1 MKNILQQK
9 LAYLFPTA
17 LLQELSEVGKLA
29 HYTKNDIIM
38 DVNQELHSVPLVISG
53 SVKVLR
59 EDING
64 NELLLYFLEE
74 GDTCAMSL
82 TCCLKH
88 SKSKIRAIAD
98 IDSEILFIP
107 AEKMNE
113 WFETEPSWR
122 NFILE
127 SYQIRFN
134 EMLETIDTLAFLKM
148 DERLHKYI
156 IDKIKVQG
164 HTLLHIT
171 HQEIAE
177 DLNTSRVV
185 VSRLLKQ
192 LENQNLIKL
201 FRNKIEVLK
210 F

>member
-1 MKNILQQK
+1 MC
-9 LAYLFPTA
+9 F
-17 LLQELSEVGKLA
+17 
-29 HYTKNDIIM
+29 
-38 DVNQELHSVPLVISG
+38 PLVEYLP
-53 SVKVLR
+53 VKETAAPKIILSPTTFEKEIEV
-59 EDING
+59 DP
-64 NELLLYFLEE
+64 
-74 GDTCAMSL
+74 
-82 TCCLKH
+82 
-88 SKSKIRAIAD
+88 KIRAIAD

-134 EMLETIDTLAFLKM
+134 EMLETIETLAFLKM

-164 HTLLHIT
+164 HTSLHIT